1 MPVSCRKR
9 GSARIKRKSVKS
21 TKSASASRRKSVRR
35 SGSRRRSMR
44 KSPRKASGRRKSVRA
59 SLTKLT
65 KHVKSLEAHVEKTHR
80 PGVSK
85 KVHDKDIASHKRKY
99 HGQNAVAGVAAA
111 TGAQENQ
118 QVDEARQSMGY
129 YFADLAVYYAKMAK
143 LFSDK

>member
-1 MPVSCRKR
+1 MPVKRRNSVKR
-9 GSARIKRKSVKS
+9 GSARCKRKSATV
-21 TKSASASRRKSVRR
+21 SRCRSGRR
-35 SGSRRRSMR
+35 SVKRS
-44 KSPRKASGRRKSVRA
+44 KSPRKASGRRKSARA
-59 SLTKLT
+59 SLSKLS

-85 KVHDKDIASHKRKY
+85 KSHDKDFAAHKQKY
-99 HGQNAVAGVAAA
+99 HAN
-111 TGAQENQ
+111 TAQEA